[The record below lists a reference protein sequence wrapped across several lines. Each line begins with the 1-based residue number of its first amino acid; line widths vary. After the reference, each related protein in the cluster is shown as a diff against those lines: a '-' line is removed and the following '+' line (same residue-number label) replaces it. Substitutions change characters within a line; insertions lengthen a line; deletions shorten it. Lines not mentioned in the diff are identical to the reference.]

1 VTVDKEGQGR
11 ALIMNNVLKDSNN
24 EIRLTFNTTG
34 IAAGIYK
41 VRIEALP
48 PMSLSPIPEGWMILE
63 VR

>member
-34 IAAGIYK
+34 IAAGLYS

-48 PMSLSPIPEGWMILE
+48 PMSGAPIPEGWLLLE
-63 VR
+63 VK

>member
-1 VTVDKEGQGR
+1 VTVDKQGQGR

-34 IAAGIYK
+34 IAAGLYT

-48 PMSLSPIPEGWMILE
+48 MSGAPIPEGWMLLE
-63 VR
+63 VK